1 MHVAAS
7 AVVGTLR
14 TDGEGF
20 ADGLVLVGAAGAG
33 ADDVLAD
40 VTAAGADDVLAED
53 AADAVVAGS
62 ADVVGGADV
71 VVLVLV
77 LT

>member
-33 ADDVLAD
+33 ADDVLA
-40 VTAAGADDVLAED
+40 ED
-53 AADAVVAGS
+53 AAAAVVAGS

-71 VVLVLV
+71 VVLVL
-77 LT
+77 T

>member
-20 ADGLVLVGAAGAG
+20 ADGLVLVGAAGA
-33 ADDVLAD
+33 
-40 VTAAGADDVLAED
+40 DDVLAED
-53 AADAVVAGS
+53 AAAAVVAGS

-71 VVLVLV
+71 VVLVL
-77 LT
+77 T